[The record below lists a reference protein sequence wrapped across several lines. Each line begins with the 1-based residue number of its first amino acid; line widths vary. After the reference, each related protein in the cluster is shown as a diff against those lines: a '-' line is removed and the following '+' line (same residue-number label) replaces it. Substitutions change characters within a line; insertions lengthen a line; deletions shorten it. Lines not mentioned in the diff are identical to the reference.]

1 MQSSDLSYESDADEN
16 DTIVSDY
23 YQQRDPIRCLTR
35 HLKRVRLE
43 CGHRNHS
50 MLEFA
55 CFLLAKAHVLQSMKI
70 QSKMSSIPEWVTNQQ
85 TLLRQCHMASLDA
98 EVVFE
103 DMKRRETF
111 TIEAVNSLSDPFDSD
126 TFDSDIDIAGY

>member
-1 MQSSDLSYESDADEN
+1 MQSSDVKYESAADEN

-43 CGHRNHS
+43 CEHHDNR

-55 CFLLAKAHVLQSMKI
+55 CFLLARADVLQSMKI
-70 QSKMSSIPEWVTNQQ
+70 QSKMSGIPEWVTKQQ
-85 TLLRQCHMASLDA
+85 NLLRQCNMASLDA

-103 DMKRRETF
+103 NMKHRETF
-111 TIEAVNSLSDPFDSD
+111 TIEGVRSLSDPFDSD
-126 TFDSDIDIAGY
+126 IDILGY

>member
-1 MQSSDLSYESDADEN
+1 MQSSDVKYESAADEN

-43 CGHRNHS
+43 CEHHDNR

-55 CFLLAKAHVLQSMKI
+55 CFLLARADVLQSMKI
-70 QSKMSSIPEWVTNQQ
+70 QSKMSGIPEWVTKQQ
-85 TLLRQCHMASLDA
+85 NLLRQCNMASLDA

-103 DMKRRETF
+103 KMKRRETF
-111 TIEAVNSLSDPFDSD
+111 TIEGVRSLSDPFDSD
-126 TFDSDIDIAGY
+126 IDILGY